1 RVPGERRRVTTRAPM
16 ELLSRDRKT
25 LPSPEKI
32 EQCVDARGM
41 PPQALWQW
49 SRLWLIL
56 FSIVLLIA
64 FCVGHW
70 GKRGFALSAFG
81 DLSFLLIYWFYCYAM
96 WVIPYRFVVPE
107 DGIYSFHFNTI
118 DTLGHIIFVAVL
130 GVVALRARGA
140 WRNLYRLYWA
150 SFALYTLSSMI
161 ANVAIDEGKYY
172 SGSLYDLPLLTSV
185 AGIASFAI

>member
-1 RVPGERRRVTTRAPM
+1 M

-64 FCVGHW
+64 FCVAHW

-81 DLSFLLIYWFYCYAM
+81 DLAELSFLLVAAAFMVRNAFASQGAA
-96 WVIPYRFVVPE
+96 R
-107 DGIYSFHFNTI
+107 
-118 DTLGHIIFVAVL
+118 IFWL
-130 GVVALRARGA
+130 
-140 WRNLYRLYWA
+140 
-150 SFALYTLSSMI
+150 FSS
-161 ANVAIDEGKYY
+161 
-172 SGSLYDLPLLTSV
+172 
-185 AGIASFAI
+185 AGIAFWIFGVAQWTEYEIVLRVSAT